1 MTDKKQLSIIFYGT
15 PAFAVASLEALIA
28 KQYNIVAVVTAPDK
42 PAGRGLKMQESAVKI
57 CALKHQIKVL
67 QPTKLK
73 DSSFIAELQKLNA
86 DLQVV
91 IAFRMLP
98 EIVWNMPPLGTV
110 NLHASLLPN
119 YRGAAPI
126 NWAIINGET
135 ETGVSTF
142 LLQHE
147 IDTGDLILSQK
158 VAIKPDATAGKLHDE
173 LMLAGSD
180 LIVRTVEAIAS
191 GNYSTMPQEG
201 DGFKLAPKIFT
212 HHCLINWNCN
222 PQEIINQIRG
232 LSPYPGAFT
241 EVSGQVLKIYS
252 AYFEKEAHQTNF
264 GTMQTKQ
271 NQKPYI
277 RFAVQNG
284 WIYAKDVQLQ
294 GKKRMSAEELA
305 RGWKPLT

>member
-1 MTDKKQLSIIFYGT
+1 MTDKEKLRIIFYGT
-15 PAFAVASLEALIA
+15 PAFAVASLEALITN
-28 KQYNIVAVVTAPDK
+28 QFNIVAVVTAPDK
-42 PAGRGLKMQESAVKI
+42 PAGRGLKMQESAVKT
-57 CALKHQIKVL
+57 CALKHQIPVL
-67 QPTKLK
+67 QPAKLK
-73 DSSFIAELQKLNA
+73 DEGFINELRSLNA
-86 DLQVV
+86 NLQVV

-98 EIVWNMPPLGTV
+98 EVVWNMPQYGTV

-147 IDTGDLILSQK
+147 IDTGDLILTQK
-158 VAIKPDATAGKLHDE
+158 VAISPNTTAGQLHDE
-173 LMLAGSD
+173 LMQVGSG
-180 LIVRTVEAIAS
+180 LIVKTVEAIAS
-191 GNYSTMPQEG
+191 GNYTTIPQQG
-201 DGFKLAPKIFT
+201 DNLKAAPKIFT
-212 HHCLINWNCN
+212 HHCLINWNN
-222 PQEIINQIRG
+222 SPQEIINQIRG

-241 EVSGQVLKIYS
+241 DVAGQVLKIYS
-252 AYFEKEAHQTNF
+252 AWFETETHQNNF
-264 GTMQTKQ
+264 GALQTQQ
-271 NQKPYI
+271 NKIPYI

-294 GKKRMSAEELA
+294 GKKRMNAEELA